1 MTRGDQFRPGPPP
14 SLTSEA
20 WARDYNEIKAI
31 GSKNSTQ
38 RTPEQTAIAKFWEAT
53 APAVY
58 WPVARSVASVPGREV
73 TDNARLLAVAAMA
86 MDDGLIAVFD
96 AKYTYNLWR
105 PVTAIRNGDLDGND
119 ATTRDPGWTPFIDT
133 PMHPEYPC
141 AHCIVSGSLGAV
153 LEAEI
158 GAGPVAEAELGQL
171 DRGGRGAHVDER
183 ARFHAGGGGG
193 THLRWRTL
201 PQLDGGRLRNGTE
214 DRRARGEEL
223 PQTDALT
230 PAGTSCRSEPAAPS
244 LLKLSAA
251 EVRWSATGVA
261 RRRTHEPMT
270 EYGERGS
277 EAIERVPTAATEG
290 GALRVDEQLAAL
302 ARRCDQIV
310 PEADLR
316 AKLERSARTGTPLR
330 VKLGMDPTAPDVT
343 LGHAV
348 PLRVVRQFQDWGH
361 RAVLII
367 GDYTARVGDPSGRNA
382 TRPILSGEAID
393 ANAATY
399 VAQVGKILRTDP
411 AHLEVRRNGEWL
423 AGMSLVDVIRLASR
437 ATVAQ
442 MLQRDDFAA
451 RFAGRVEIRLH
462 EILYPL
468 LQGWDSVMIAADVE
482 LGGRD
487 QLFNNLVGREI
498 QRQEGGEGQV
508 VIVTPLLV
516 GPDGKE
522 KMSKSRGNYIGVTDP
537 PAGPDGMFGK
547 IMSLPDTLMDSYY
560 TLLTDEPPERY
571 RPRLAADPRA
581 GQGRAR
587 PPARALAPRAGGR
600 GRGGGAVRKAVHA
613 RRGAGRDARGLRRRS
628 GARRPPTAAAAGAS
642 GPGREQRR
650 GRAQDARGRGLR
662 RWSPRH
668 RHRPDRDHR
677 SAHGGEAGPALRP
690 PPPLTR

>member
-1 MTRGDQFRPGPPP
+1 
-14 SLTSEA
+14 
-20 WARDYNEIKAI
+20 
-31 GSKNSTQ
+31 
-38 RTPEQTAIAKFWEAT
+38 
-53 APAVY
+53 
-58 WPVARSVASVPGREV
+58 
-73 TDNARLLAVAAMA
+73 
-86 MDDGLIAVFD
+86 
-96 AKYTYNLWR
+96 
-105 PVTAIRNGDLDGND
+105 
-119 ATTRDPGWTPFIDT
+119 
-133 PMHPEYPC
+133 
-141 AHCIVSGSLGAV
+141 
-153 LEAEI
+153 
-158 GAGPVAEAELGQL
+158 
-171 DRGGRGAHVDER
+171 
-183 ARFHAGGGGG
+183 
-193 THLRWRTL
+193 
-201 PQLDGGRLRNGTE
+201 
-214 DRRARGEEL
+214 
-223 PQTDALT
+223 
-230 PAGTSCRSEPAAPS
+230 
-244 LLKLSAA
+244 
-251 EVRWSATGVA
+251 
-261 RRRTHEPMT
+261 MT
-270 EYGERGS
+270 ENGERGN
-277 EAIERVPTAATEG
+277 EAIERMPAAATERG
-290 GALRVDEQLAAL
+290 VLRVDEQLAAL

-516 GPDGKE
+516 GLDGKE

-537 PAGPDGMFGK
+537 AAGPDGMFGK
-547 IMSLPDTLMDSYY
+547 IMSLPDALMDSYY

-581 GQGRAR
+581 AKAELAR
-587 PPARALAPRAGGR
+587 LLVRWLHGPAAADAAEAQFEKQFTRGEAPEEMPEVSVADLGPGAHRLPPLLVRAGLAASNGEGAR
-600 GRGGGAVRKAVHA
+600 KMREGAVYI
-613 RRGAGRDARGLRRRS
+613 D
-628 GARRPPTAAAAGAS
+628 GARVTDIAQTVTIDRPIVVKL
-642 GPGREQRR
+642 GRRY
-650 GRAQDARGRGLR
+650 ARLV
-662 RWSPRH
+662 P
-668 RHRPDRDHR
+668 
-677 SAHGGEAGPALRP
+677 
-690 PPPLTR
+690 